1 MPGSTALDDVICTY
15 LSRLYQDH
23 ASRTD
28 RLTCKLEH
36 ALPIRHSFFRLK
48 RVPHF
53 QTRDDLHSEH
63 TPAYI
68 PVYRLENASL
78 ESLSQKSK
86 AGCRRVLIEGDLGT
100 GKTLVCQRLLHE
112 WAKAMQFFRHVKV
125 DQQKHKTPSIKVGCD
140 GDGSQSAKHAGACD
154 KGNSEKKQKLW
165 NLEAIQSSSTQNVT
179 PKHVSHSKQSD
190 SSSGPRK
197 EEKHTSNRLSGG
209 VEELKK
215 DVTKSKSVDENL
227 NRLSSK
233 EDDSPGASDKDPH
246 RSRKSLFAERQAKRQ
261 EKELLGVKE
270 EDTTR
275 SRSRNKK
282 VDESSSR
289 SRSSGALENERNTK
303 RLRERARLICNGIPQ
318 KYLSLLNMGTP
329 GEGSFESPSRSK
341 TFREAR
347 RQRPSRL
354 TSNLTDYKA
363 IVYIPCV
370 RMALSD
376 LLARCNN
383 SRVRHYYVTATV
395 LLDLLTLSG
404 AIDAYN
410 ISFESVYQWVLGNR
424 DDICI
429 IFDNVDGSEAWERLI
444 ADTFHDAHG
453 FGKVIAAATPGR
465 LPKRDVDILFY
476 CYGLSTE
483 YSNKI
488 LLNRLRTEAP
498 DAIDRISFL
507 LTSNHTQELMCNP
520 LSLSL
525 LTAYC
530 RSVKPEDHVP
540 VHLSELLEH
549 LLHHAMPHESNFG
562 GGGTTGASLRGAPAN
577 KGNVT
582 SNTTRRRNRFSLQ
595 SVCETVAFECL
606 ENDTNYFSK
615 QKFPQTC
622 WIRHLCDC
630 RVLHEVHEV
639 ANFASIHAR
648 PPSPTISHPLPLTP
662 DSDSV
667 HSSASSNFSTNL
679 QQTSELS
686 SSNQSLASG
695 TDQDAEIASSNTTIN
710 GANHNSNQ
718 DGMSGAGPVLLQVP
732 SLHSSSSSEVKGD
745 KKHCNVER
753 PSSLT
758 ISGKRS
764 SSPISSTSATGKQSN
779 SQQQQHH
786 NYYQQRT
793 SFASRSEASLVSA
806 SAQTGAQTTATT
818 TQTGGDIVSF
828 TSRCIRDYLASKR
841 VCRYLQSDRDHEGFI
856 RRLISRPQFYP
867 VLRLTV
873 RTLYLLERSDLV
885 LNLLDL
891 LMTSQE
897 LISSGQGPF
906 ALAIP
911 SPPRGPSPT
920 HAIIQ
925 DPQHRVR
932 IPHRYRLSHS
942 DCAFRAKR
950 EDLKQRRSST
960 SILGTFIEGGG
971 PTPSPSLNRLLLSS
985 TALANSLSPFSS
997 PEPPENTHGYLEDFK
1012 EALIWLAE
1020 TDNSEPY
1027 IGAVSARFPQT
1038 LVISYQEC
1046 PSETIDHFICLT
1058 RRSQPAVQEV
1068 VLFMSGL
1075 YTQFELGLRL
1085 AHALRGLSALESLK
1099 ISMKC
1104 VMDTTFL
1111 VEFLCECFENNQHI
1125 ERLHLEGPMNVA
1137 ENLSGGEH
1145 RRIHAVF
1152 GNRQGI
1158 RLKEL
1163 ILEHFSYHHRVS
1175 YVLASWPDGSLE
1187 KLTIKR
1193 SSVEGV
1199 ADRLKRKLTG
1209 LPHLTHLTL
1218 DNCFV
1223 TPQTLGPVVT
1233 HLTENAS
1240 FMRLTSLELTL
1251 LSSAR
1256 KFNKNDSRK
1265 PFFRP
1270 ALTDE
1275 VCELLARLVR
1285 VSNSLRYLLLSH
1297 NGINDDRAATILRS
1311 SAQSQSLL
1319 TLDLSANLITN
1330 KVESDVMFVLSKA
1343 KGLTS
1348 LFLNDNNI
1356 TKATRSAII
1365 RESLSRHDLRLSL

>member
-1 MPGSTALDDVICTY
+1 MPGSATLDDLICTY

-68 PVYRLENASL
+68 PIYRLENASL

-112 WAKAMQFFRHVKV
+112 WAKAMQFFRHVKM
-125 DQQKHKTPSIKVGCD
+125 DQQKYQAPSIKVGFD
-140 GDGSQSAKHAGACD
+140 GDGSQSKKDARGTDRFAT
-154 KGNSEKKQKLW
+154 KKQKLW
-165 NLEAIQSSSTQNVT
+165 NLELIQSSSPSSQN
-179 PKHVSHSKQSD
+179 SSKIES
-190 SSSGPRK
+190 K
-197 EEKHTSNRLSGG
+197 TSFSKNGKDDNSCNKRNT
-209 VEELKK
+209 EELQSRKK
-215 DVTKSKSVDENL
+215 DVAKSKSYDESL
-227 NRLSSK
+227 NSLLSEGEEEKKDESSK
-233 EDDSPGASDKDPH
+233 DQH
-246 RSRKSLFAERQAKRQ
+246 RSRKSIFAEKQAKKAEN
-261 EKELLGVKE
+261 EKLRVDE
-270 EDTTR
+270 EDTAR
-275 SRSRNKK
+275 SGSRGKRRDGSGK
-282 VDESSSR
+282 SSR
-289 SRSSGALENERNTK
+289 SRSSGAVENERDTK

-318 KYLSLLNMGTP
+318 KYLSLLNIGTP
-329 GEGSFESPSRSK
+329 GEGAFESPSRSK

-383 SRVRHYYVTATV
+383 ARVRHYYVTATV

-404 AIDAYN
+404 AIDAHHL
-410 ISFESVYQWVLGNR
+410 SFEAVYQWVLGNR

-476 CYGLSTE
+476 CYGLSSD

-488 LLNRLRTEAP
+488 LLSRLRTEAP

-507 LTSNHTQELMCNP
+507 LTSNHTQELLCNP

-540 VHLSELLEH
+540 EHLSELLEH
-549 LLHHAMPHESNFG
+549 LLHHAMAHEPNFAG
-562 GGGTTGASLRGAPAN
+562 CSTAGSSSRGRPTS

-582 SNTTRRRNRFSLQ
+582 LNTTRRRNRFSLQ

-615 QKFPQTC
+615 QKFPQPC
-622 WIRHLCDC
+622 WTRHLCDC

-639 ANFASIHAR
+639 ANFASIHTR

-679 QQTSELS
+679 QQTAELS
-686 SSNQSLASG
+686 ASNQSLAS
-695 TDQDAEIASSNTTIN
+695 TSDQDGDVSGSQNKIN
-710 GANHNSNQ
+710 SQ
-718 DGMSGAGPVLLQVP
+718 ETGPGSVLLQVP
-732 SLHSSSSSEVKGD
+732 SLHSSTTTDGNGS
-745 KKHCNVER
+745 KKHCKMDR
-753 PSSLT
+753 PSTLT
-758 ISGKRS
+758 LSDNRSPSPVTTSTKQTQLQHQRASFAGRSTAS
-764 SSPISSTSATGKQSN
+764 SSSATSM
-779 SQQQQHH
+779 
-786 NYYQQRT
+786 
-793 SFASRSEASLVSA
+793 SA
-806 SAQTGAQTTATT
+806 TTTAIT

-873 RTLYLLERSDLV
+873 RTLYLLDRSDLV
-885 LNLLDL
+885 LNLLDML
-891 LMTSQE
+891 LTSQE
-897 LISSGQGPF
+897 LMSSGQGPF
-906 ALAIP
+906 AIAIP

-920 HAIIQ
+920 HVTVP
-925 DPQHRVR
+925 DPPHRVR
-932 IPHRYRLSHS
+932 IPHRYRMSHS

-950 EDLKQRRSST
+950 EEFKQRRSST
-960 SILGTFIEGGG
+960 SILGTFIEGNG

-985 TALANSLSPFSS
+985 TALTNSLSPFSSS
-997 PEPPENTHGYLEDFK
+997 PEPPENTRGYLEDFK

-1038 LVISYQEC
+1038 LVVSYQEC
-1046 PSETIDHFICLT
+1046 PTETIEHFICLT
-1058 RRSQPAVQEV
+1058 LRSQPLIQEV
-1068 VLFMSGL
+1068 VLYMSGL
-1075 YTQFELGLRL
+1075 YTQWELGLRL
-1085 AHALRGLSALESLK
+1085 AHALRGLPALTSLK

-1125 ERLHLEGPMNVA
+1125 ESLHLEGPMNVA
-1137 ENLSGGEH
+1137 ENLSVNEH
-1145 RRIHAVF
+1145 KHVQAVF

-1158 RLKEL
+1158 GLKEL
-1163 ILEHFSYHHRVS
+1163 VLEHFSYHHRVG
-1175 YVLASWPDGSLE
+1175 YVLTSWPDGSLE

-1199 ADRLKRKLTG
+1199 ADRLMKKLSG

-1218 DNCFV
+1218 DNCFI
-1223 TPQTLGPVVT
+1223 TPLTLCPVVS
-1233 HLTENAS
+1233 HLQEHAS
-1240 FMRLTSLELTL
+1240 SMRLTSLELTL
-1251 LSSAR
+1251 LSAAR

-1275 VCELLARLVR
+1275 VCDLIASLVKSSCTLLC
-1285 VSNSLRYLLLSH
+1285 LLLSH
-1297 NGINDDRAATILRS
+1297 NGINDERAAIILRAT
-1311 SAQSQSLL
+1311 AQSKSLL
-1319 TLDLSANLITN
+1319 TLDLSGNLITN
-1330 KVESDVMFVLSKA
+1330 KVENDVVFVLTKA
-1343 KGLTS
+1343 TGLTS
-1348 LFLNDNNI
+1348 LFLDDNSI
-1356 TKATRSAII
+1356 TKPTRSAII
-1365 RESLSRHDLRLSL
+1365 RESLCRHDLRLSL

>member
-1 MPGSTALDDVICTY
+1 MPSSTTLDDVICTY

-125 DQQKHKTPSIKVGCD
+125 DQQKYQTPSIMVGCD
-140 GDGSQSAKHAGACD
+140 GDSSQSKKDAAVIESSK
-154 KGNSEKKQKLW
+154 KKQRSW
-165 NLEAIQSSSTQNVT
+165 NLESIQSSPPSAQYFSPRYDSKTNSATRTDDKISNKEGTQ
-179 PKHVSHSKQSD
+179 
-190 SSSGPRK
+190 GP
-197 EEKHTSNRLSGG
+197 EG
-209 VEELKK
+209 LKR
-215 DVTKSKSVDENL
+215 DVTKSKSYNENL
-227 NRLSSK
+227 NDLL
-233 EDDSPGASDKDPH
+233 SDKDQEKSDVSDKDQH
-246 RSRKSLFAERQAKRQ
+246 RSRKSIFAERQAKRL
-261 EKELLGVKE
+261 EKQKLGVEE
-270 EDTTR
+270 EDVSR
-275 SRSRNKK
+275 SRSRGKRREGSDK
-282 VDESSSR
+282 SSR
-289 SRSSGALENERNTK
+289 SRSSGAVESERDTK

-318 KYLSLLNMGTP
+318 KYLSLLNIGTP

-363 IVYIPCV
+363 IIYIPCV

-376 LLARCNN
+376 LLTRCNN

-404 AIDAYN
+404 AIDAHHV
-410 ISFESVYQWVLGNR
+410 SFEAVYQWVLGNR

-488 LLNRLRTEAP
+488 LLSRLRTEAP
-498 DAIDRISFL
+498 EAIDRTSFL
-507 LTSNHTQELMCNP
+507 LSSNHTQELMCNP

-540 VHLSELLEH
+540 EHLSELLEH
-549 LLHHAMPHESNFG
+549 LLHHAMAHEPNFAG
-562 GGGTTGASLRGAPAN
+562 ANTAGASSRGGPAG
-577 KGNVT
+577 KGSIT

-615 QKFPQTC
+615 QKFPQAC
-622 WIRHLCDC
+622 WTRHLCDC

-639 ANFASIHAR
+639 ANFAAIHTR
-648 PPSPTISHPLPLTP
+648 PPSPTLTHPLPLTP

-686 SSNQSLASG
+686 SSNQSLASAA
-695 TDQDAEIASSNTTIN
+695 DQDGDILGCQNNSTIN
-710 GANHNSNQ
+710 NNNSYTQ
-718 DGMSGAGPVLLQVP
+718 EAGLGSLHLQVP
-732 SLHSSSSSEVKGD
+732 SLHCSSLADGTGS
-745 KKHCNVER
+745 KKHSKVER
-753 PSSLT
+753 PTSLT
-758 ISGKRS
+758 ISDKRS
-764 SSPISSTSATGKQSN
+764 PSPKTTTSTLTKQSH
-779 SQQQQHH
+779 SHQQHH
-786 NYYQQRT
+786 LNQQQK
-793 SFASRSEASLVSA
+793 ASLGARSA
-806 SAQTGAQTTATT
+806 AISSAAACSSATATT
-818 TQTGGDIVSF
+818 TQTGGGIVSF

-873 RTLYLLERSDLV
+873 RTLYLLDRSDLV
-885 LNLLDL
+885 LNLLDM

-906 ALAIP
+906 SITIP

-920 HAIIQ
+920 QAIIP
-925 DPQHRVR
+925 DPPHRVR
-932 IPHRYRLSHS
+932 IPHRYRMSHS

-950 EDLKQRRSST
+950 EDFKQRRSST

-997 PEPPENTHGYLEDFK
+997 SPEPPENTRGYLEDFK

-1046 PSETIDHFICLT
+1046 PTETIEHFICLT
-1058 RRSQPAVQEV
+1058 RRSQPAIEDV
-1068 VLFMSGL
+1068 VLYMSGL
-1075 YTQFELGLRL
+1075 YTQWELGLRL
-1085 AHALRGLSALESLK
+1085 AHALRGLPALGSLK

-1104 VMDTTFL
+1104 VMETTFL

-1125 ERLHLEGPMNVA
+1125 ESLHLEGPMNVA
-1137 ENLSGGEH
+1137 ENLSASEH
-1145 RRIHAVF
+1145 KHVQAVF
-1152 GNRQGI
+1152 GNRQSI

-1163 ILEHFSYHHRVS
+1163 IIEHFSYHHRVG

-1199 ADRLKRKLTG
+1199 ADRLKNKLTG
-1209 LPHLTHLTL
+1209 LPQLTHLTL
-1218 DNCFV
+1218 DNCFI
-1223 TPQTLGPVVT
+1223 TPLTLGSVVS
-1233 HLTENAS
+1233 HLCEHAS
-1240 FMRLTSLELTL
+1240 SMRLTSLELTL
-1251 LSSAR
+1251 LSAAR

-1265 PFFRP
+1265 PYFRP
-1270 ALTDE
+1270 AITEE
-1275 VCELLARLVR
+1275 VCELLASLVET
-1285 VSNSLRYLLLSH
+1285 SHTLQNLLLSH
-1297 NGINDDRAATILRS
+1297 NGINDERAAIILRS
-1311 SAQSQSLL
+1311 TTHSKSLL
-1319 TLDLSANLITN
+1319 TLDLSGNWLTN
-1330 KVESDVMFVLSKA
+1330 KVENDVMFVLTKA
-1343 KGLTS
+1343 TGLTS
-1348 LFLNDNNI
+1348 LFLDDNSI
-1356 TKATRSAII
+1356 TKPTRSAII
-1365 RESLSRHDLRLSL
+1365 RESLCRHDLRLSL